1 MNFWTIFTAVL
12 LSGCIQLT
20 PKQES
25 LFYAPGPDQYI
36 TAAEIRELLPDFA
49 IVADGQY
56 QLVPRGKMPTA
67 LWCNP
72 YASDLMSPMGWDCVK
87 YTEWA
92 VAEMKGYACGELVR
106 EGNPRHMQM
115 ICIDIK
121 NKSLIFEPQTCQ
133 WDWVYKD
140 QVLSIEIKP

>member
-49 IVADGQY
+49 VVADGDY
-56 QLVPRGKMPTA
+56 KLTPRGLMPSA
-67 LWCNP
+67 AWCNP
-72 YASDLMSPMGWDCVK
+72 YASDIFQPMDWDCRD
-87 YTEWA
+87 YAQWA
-92 VAEMKGYACGELVR
+92 DEQLPGYAFGKAWNRDHMVNIFIDESREVVLFDAQNCQFVR
-106 EGNPRHMQM
+106 QSISE
-115 ICIDIK
+115 IDI
-121 NKSLIFEPQTCQ
+121 
-133 WDWVYKD
+133 
-140 QVLSIEIKP
+140 